1 MVRTTRHSY
10 LVIRSL
16 WISLKLLLL
25 RCLGLIF
32 VLYKLVHFLS
42 ILVDVFRV
50 LYQMEDRR
58 ISLSE
63 MLQQVI
69 LFLVLLD
76 LAGVELRVIVILIRW
91 DPELL
96 HRSGRCSLIFAER
109 IVEFRNDFID
119 ELLNFGLDPVE
130 LLPGGLSVV
139 NNENLFS
146 LEEE

>member
-1 MVRTTRHSY
+1 MVRTTCHSY

-16 WISLKLLLL
+16 WIPMKLLLL

-76 LAGVELRVIVILIRW
+76 LAGVELRVIVILIR
-91 DPELL
+91 
-96 HRSGRCSLIFAER
+96 
-109 IVEFRNDFID
+109 
-119 ELLNFGLDPVE
+119 
-130 LLPGGLSVV
+130 
-139 NNENLFS
+139 
-146 LEEE
+146 

>member
-1 MVRTTRHSY
+1 M
-10 LVIRSL
+10 
-16 WISLKLLLL
+16 KLLLL
-25 RCLGLIF
+25 RLLGLIF

-76 LAGVELRVIVILIRW
+76 LAGVKLRVIVILIR
-91 DPELL
+91 
-96 HRSGRCSLIFAER
+96 
-109 IVEFRNDFID
+109 
-119 ELLNFGLDPVE
+119 
-130 LLPGGLSVV
+130 
-139 NNENLFS
+139 
-146 LEEE
+146 

>member
-16 WISLKLLLL
+16 WIPMKLLLL
-25 RCLGLIF
+25 WLLGLIF

-76 LAGVELRVIVILIRW
+76 LAGVELRVIIILIR
-91 DPELL
+91 
-96 HRSGRCSLIFAER
+96 
-109 IVEFRNDFID
+109 
-119 ELLNFGLDPVE
+119 
-130 LLPGGLSVV
+130 
-139 NNENLFS
+139 
-146 LEEE
+146 

>member
-1 MVRTTRHSY
+1 MDTHETAAIMV
-10 LVIRSL
+10 
-16 WISLKLLLL
+16 
-25 RCLGLIF
+25 GLIF

-76 LAGVELRVIVILIRW
+76 LAGVELRVIIILIR
-91 DPELL
+91 
-96 HRSGRCSLIFAER
+96 
-109 IVEFRNDFID
+109 
-119 ELLNFGLDPVE
+119 
-130 LLPGGLSVV
+130 
-139 NNENLFS
+139 
-146 LEEE
+146 

>member
-16 WISLKLLLL
+16 WIPMKLLLL
-25 RCLGLIF
+25 RLLGLIF

-76 LAGVELRVIVILIRW
+76 LAGVKLRVIVILIR
-91 DPELL
+91 
-96 HRSGRCSLIFAER
+96 
-109 IVEFRNDFID
+109 
-119 ELLNFGLDPVE
+119 
-130 LLPGGLSVV
+130 
-139 NNENLFS
+139 
-146 LEEE
+146 